1 MSGSFRKT
9 RSEPAHDVTAVTA
22 HIDADRDLAAAVAHS
37 LVVLEVQM
45 RTTSLCAIAAR
56 RRQPTM
62 VFSPPCLRA
71 RVLRPDIENV
81 DTRDR
86 AGGDTDKRPWML
98 APQLGEGHEID
109 TKRP

>member
-1 MSGSFRKT
+1 
-9 RSEPAHDVTAVTA
+9 
-22 HIDADRDLAAAVAHS
+22 
-37 LVVLEVQM
+37 
-45 RTTSLCAIAAR
+45 
-56 RRQPTM
+56 M